1 MRNVLKF
8 ELFASKEPSIFAE
21 VLGGKNANEPHM
33 VIGNLTNFL
42 CIMLQGFFS
51 KKKSWSWFYHVTH
64 YFVTNKKCFKKKY
77 HFLALA
83 ILLGNIIS

>member
-21 VLGGKNANEPHM
+21 VLGGKSANEPHM

-42 CIMLQGFFS
+42 CIMLQGFFFQ
-51 KKKSWSWFYHVTH
+51 KK
-64 YFVTNKKCFKKKY
+64 
-77 HFLALA
+77 
-83 ILLGNIIS
+83 ILVMVLPCNTLFCYK